1 MAQKQRNQGK
11 ERKKQKKNNF
21 GAKTISHRRIKGLL

>member
-1 MAQKQRNQGK
+1 MAQRQRNQGK

-21 GAKTISHRRIKGLL
+21 SAKTISHRQIKELL